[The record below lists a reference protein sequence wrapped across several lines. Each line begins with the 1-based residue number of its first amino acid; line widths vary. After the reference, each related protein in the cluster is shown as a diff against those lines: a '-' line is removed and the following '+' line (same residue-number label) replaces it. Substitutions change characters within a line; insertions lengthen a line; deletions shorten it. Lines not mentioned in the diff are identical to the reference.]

1 MKKGI
6 HPDYVPA
13 KVRCACGNEFQTRA
27 TLAEIKVDICSA
39 CHPFYTGKQKFV
51 DTTGRVE
58 RFQKK
63 FGGEY
68 FKKAKSGK

>member
-6 HPDYVPA
+6 HPKYVPTTIT
-13 KVRCACGNEFQTRA
+13 CACGYELHTHA
-27 TLAEIKVDICSA
+27 TKENIKVELCSQ
-39 CHPFYTGKQKFV
+39 CHPFYTGKQKLV

-63 FGGEY
+63 YGLIQ
-68 FKKAKSGK
+68 S